1 MPNTHEYAFFDRSKI
16 DRVLRMKWPVADKD
30 FSSWGQWDSAR
41 SFLTEWALDGVSP
54 GELDRIISNKTV
66 GATLRA
72 SGDQFSFLW
81 GILEATGLCAAGAEI
96 PKGDYEYANEIV
108 ACAAFWFGRGA
119 LSLAG
124 LTTRSAGNMN
134 LSVSEVSEVGI
145 P

>member
-1 MPNTHEYAFFDRSKI
+1 
-16 DRVLRMKWPVADKD
+16 MKWPVADKD

-81 GILEATGLCAAGAEI
+81 GILEATGLCAGGAEI
-96 PKGDYEYANEIV
+96 PKGIT
-108 ACAAFWFGRGA
+108 
-119 LSLAG
+119 S
-124 LTTRSAGNMN
+124 TQTRSSRALLIGLVAGRCHWR
-134 LSVSEVSEVGI
+134 V
-145 P
+145 